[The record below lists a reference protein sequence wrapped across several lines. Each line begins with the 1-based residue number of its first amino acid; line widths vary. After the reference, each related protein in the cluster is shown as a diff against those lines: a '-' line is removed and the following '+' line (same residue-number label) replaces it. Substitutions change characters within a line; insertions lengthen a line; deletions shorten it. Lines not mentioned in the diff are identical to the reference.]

1 MRALLD
7 LIKTLL
13 TIAIVGAVLALFRQ
27 NHRWLYF
34 PIACAMS
41 VAGGSIAVWISW
53 AVLSENGSTASDK
66 VFLREMG
73 WLLPI
78 AMLLA
83 GWVLDRA
90 VQGIQEWLF
99 EATARTHTR
108 FWEPLYGAVVT
119 ALFALIIWQDLV
131 WLFWGLFALA
141 VVVFFRQLSNAA
153 DKPQETD
160 DELYARAL
168 QDPAIRERAASM
180 PREEVIQMLRQMQ
193 RMDKRALRNIST
205 VRARYVR

>member
-1 MRALLD
+1 MLFYSTWCKCRSITSQLRARHVLL
-7 LIKTLL
+7 
-13 TIAIVGAVLALFRQ
+13 
-27 NHRWLYF
+27 
-34 PIACAMS
+34 
-41 VAGGSIAVWISW
+41 
-53 AVLSENGSTASDK
+53 
-66 VFLREMG
+66 
-73 WLLPI
+73 
-78 AMLLA
+78 
-83 GWVLDRA
+83 
-90 VQGIQEWLF
+90 
-99 EATARTHTR
+99 
-108 FWEPLYGAVVT
+108 
-119 ALFALIIWQDLV
+119 
-131 WLFWGLFALA
+131 ALA